1 MSTRCVGII
10 VNVMSGL
17 SVRIGVLRRSA
28 SLKREPQRSR
38 KGPFRGHHLRP
49 AIGMI
54 PNNPVQRVVR
64 VNVVVAVVAAGEVVV
79 NGKGWTA
86 LWGRLR
92 RPQLVPPCVRFPLS
106 P

>member
-1 MSTRCVGII
+1 
-10 VNVMSGL
+10 
-17 SVRIGVLRRSA
+17 
-28 SLKREPQRSR
+28 
-38 KGPFRGHHLRP
+38 
-49 AIGMI
+49 MI